1 MHNSDYGVEAARV
14 QIRATDI
21 YNSTVSSLQGN
32 ADYYRHLCA
41 QIDKQRL
48 AVDKVWSEIVF
59 LKRIGDPV
67 PEPLTETH
75 TTRFNNLELLQN
87 SLAETA
93 VEIHHDRE
101 LLLHAVS
108 ILELNPY
115 NNVLPKS
122 RSVDLT
128 DPNKFPD
135 AFDEQDIHW
144 INTAELYY
152 QDIKT
157 SPIMHRL
164 EQAKRERA
172 KEQE

>member
-1 MHNSDYGVEAARV
+1 
-14 QIRATDI
+14 
-21 YNSTVSSLQGN
+21 
-32 ADYYRHLCA
+32 
-41 QIDKQRL
+41 
-48 AVDKVWSEIVF
+48 
-59 LKRIGDPV
+59 
-67 PEPLTETH
+67 
-75 TTRFNNLELLQN
+75 LELLQN
-87 SLAETA
+87 SLAQTA

-135 AFDEQDIHW
+135 AFDEQHIHW

-157 SPIMHRL
+157 TPLMQRL
-164 EQAKRERA
+164 EQAKHERA
-172 KEQE
+172 KEKE